1 MKLRK
6 IRGKIEDLSSF
17 EASSCK
23 KSRYLLNI
31 VFIFI
36 RKCMIRDKCVFIFR
50 IVDRRNLY
58 RLNIPI
64 FLLQEERMKMEM
76 QNVER
81 LFKIHE
87 Y

>member
-1 MKLRK
+1 
-6 IRGKIEDLSSF
+6 
-17 EASSCK
+17 
-23 KSRYLLNI
+23 
-31 VFIFI
+31 
-36 RKCMIRDKCVFIFR
+36 MIRDKCVFIFR